1 MDKVGPRP
9 VIDLVKKTG
18 VTSYIPKVP
27 SIALGTPDI
36 SLFELVGAYGTFAN
50 QGIYIQPIVIT
61 RIEDKNG
68 MALFEVVPKT
78 KDVISEEAAYVTVN
92 LMEGVTQHGSGA
104 RLRHAGLEKTNYV
117 YENVV
122 TGYPYIFENP
132 IAGKTGTTQNQS
144 DGWFMGMVPNLVT
157 GVWVG
162 GEDRSVHFEE
172 IAYGQGAT
180 MALPI
185 WGLYMKGA
193 YENEELGI
201 SKEAFLAPEQVS
213 IPLDCEEYDN
223 YSDPNAP
230 AKPKANLDQLG
241 F

>member
-1 MDKVGPRP
+1 
-9 VIDLVKKTG
+9 
-18 VTSYIPKVP
+18 
-27 SIALGTPDI
+27 
-36 SLFELVGAYGTFAN
+36 
-50 QGIYIQPIVIT
+50 
-61 RIEDKNG
+61 
-68 MALFEVVPKT
+68 
-78 KDVISEEAAYVTVN
+78 
-92 LMEGVTQHGSGA
+92 
-104 RLRHAGLEKTNYV
+104 V
-117 YENVV
+117 YEKVV

-162 GEDRSVHFEE
+162 GEDRSIHFEE
-172 IAYGQGAT
+172 IAFGQGAS

-201 SKEAFLAPEQVS
+201 SQEAFLAPEQVS
-213 IPLDCEEYDN
+213 IVLDCEEYDN
-223 YSDPNAP
+223 DADPTVP

>member
-9 VIDLVKKTG
+9 VINLVRKMG
-18 VTSYIPKVP
+18 VKSRIPIVP

-36 SLFELVGAYGTFAN
+36 SLFEMVGAYSTFVN
-50 QGIYIQPIVIT
+50 KGIYIKPIMIS

-68 MALFEVVPKT
+68 TILFEVLPET
-78 KDVISEEAAYVTVN
+78 TDVLSEQSAYVTLN
-92 LMEGVTQHGSGA
+92 LLKGVTEEGSGR
-104 RLRHAGLEKTNYV
+104 RLRHEGANLTNYV

-122 TGYPYIFENP
+122 TGYPYTFENP

-162 GEDRSVHFEE
+162 AEDRATHFET

-185 WGLYMKGA
+185 WGMFMKKC

-201 SKEAFLAPEQVS
+201 SKEDFLAPEELS
-213 IPLDCEEYDN
+213 IPIDCETI
-223 YSDPNAP
+223 
-230 AKPKANLDQLG
+230 KPVEEDSSEAEDLEGLG
-241 F
+241 L